1 MAGRDEFLAHV
12 LDLLAPLGGVDARRM
27 FGGYG
32 LYCGDVFFGILLDNT
47 LYLKADDQ
55 NRRDFERAGSEIFSY
70 ARAGK
75 HATLNFYRAP
85 EEAMD
90 TSLVML
96 PWARSSVAAALRSRA
111 AKPASRKRPARKR
124 VRTAGSRSRRR

>member
-12 LDLLAPLGGVDARRM
+12 LELLAPLGRVAARRM

-32 LYCGDVFFGILLDNT
+32 LYCDGVFFGILLDNT

-55 NRRDFERAGSEIFSY
+55 NRGDFERAGSEIFSY
-70 ARAGK
+70 SRKGK
-75 HATLNFYRAP
+75 RATLNFYRAP

-90 TSLVML
+90 TPHLML
-96 PWARSSVAAALRSRA
+96 PWARSALSAALRSRA
-111 AKPASRKRPARKR
+111 GKPPSRKRSAGKTI
-124 VRTAGSRSRRR
+124 RTARSR

>member
-12 LDLLAPLGGVDARRM
+12 LELLAPLANVNARRM

-32 LYCGDVFFGILLDNT
+32 LYCDGVFFGILLDNS
-47 LYLKADDQ
+47 LYLKADDH
-55 NRRDFERAGSEIFSY
+55 NRGDFERAGSEIFSY

-75 HATLNFYRAP
+75 RATLSFYRAP

-90 TSLVML
+90 APRLML
-96 PWARSSVAAALRSRA
+96 PWARSAVAAGLRARTARPS
-111 AKPASRKRPARKR
+111 PRKAPARKK
-124 VRTAGSRSRRR
+124 VSAAGSR